1 MIKRLNKATDQLDL
15 IICKDDM
22 FARNVKRIIYY
33 TQGHKSTFI
42 EPDFE
47 TQNDVLVIAL
57 PTQELDTLP
66 SGILMRDVEYIVE
79 DALYP
84 DGKRNLILTDNM
96 NVWIC

>member
-1 MIKRLNKATDQLDL
+1 MIKRLNKQTDQLDL

-22 FARNVKRIIYY
+22 FARSVKRIIYY
-33 TQGHKSTFI
+33 TQGHKDTFI
-42 EPDFE
+42 EPEYDV
-47 TQNDVLVIAL
+47 QNDVIVVAL
-57 PTQELDTLP
+57 PTQELDTLQA
-66 SGILMRDVEYIVE
+66 GILMRDVEYIVE